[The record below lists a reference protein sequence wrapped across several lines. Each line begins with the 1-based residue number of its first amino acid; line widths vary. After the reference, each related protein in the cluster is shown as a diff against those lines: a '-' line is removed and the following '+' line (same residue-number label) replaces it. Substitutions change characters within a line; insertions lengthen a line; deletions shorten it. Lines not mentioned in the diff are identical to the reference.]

1 MNLIDKIL
9 TEWSYRVYDGMP
21 NPKNPLHIIELKES
35 MKHLKL
41 DNKIIEMVVS
51 ELIETKDDDYVSIG
65 YGRYKEKGKE
75 KDSDAPTFEK
85 DDKGNYVPI
94 GKDKDSSKKPSSKE
108 EPPSKPK
115 IVQPQDNPFSKKDSD
130 SKDSSN
136 DGEIPSQVK
145 NIFSGKQNSVRDSLL
160 YMSDMDKQMFED
172 FKSDFAKLESNSSL
186 ELAQQMVEKYGLEAS
201 SGAKP
206 KVYMRNI
213 NFEARKI
220 LGQNKATE
228 FIKDT
233 LEKSLGQELKGATK
247 GVNVKQEVI
256 TTSKPGLSTK
266 KTSKNDKGVQ
276 EFFNRPPYNRLDGNF
291 HQMFGP
297 TGEDGNLLM
306 PSSQHSKEYLKQS
319 ITENDALD
327 KTISKLQEL
336 EKTENVSPKIREALV
351 KHKENL
357 NSIYDNY
364 DIPSKEASQAIGDSY
379 AVMAESINVE
389 SPTLAGAM
397 MKNMAEMALY
407 DTELANGEEVYL
419 PSHGSFPS
427 GDKLRVTRDGN
438 NKVERV
444 ASVSV
449 KYGRAG
455 KYGSFGFPGET
466 GQYQKYHP
474 DEEYRDRLN
483 SRPGDE
489 GYNLGVK
496 DDIIRSNQEM
506 NKIID
511 ESGFDSAIKDK
522 DKLISTLR
530 QNLDELDKLKE
541 EIGYIQNAAAAR
553 KEGKPPAWKQL
564 NAVKSKIEEIEQR
577 LAKEIESSID
587 VEGLN
592 QLVGKDNAKVMLS
605 RPACMITALTFA
617 GTLKSSNGLPVI
629 EHNHQEIKDGKY
641 ESHTDTSDDGT
652 VDLKL
657 WKLTWRAYDNRAGGL
672 IASFNSDRREL

>member
-1 MNLIDKIL
+1 MNLISKIL
-9 TEWSYRVYDGMP
+9 EEWSHRVHNGMP
-21 NPKNPLHIIELKES
+21 DATNPLHLIHLKETLN
-35 MKHLKL
+35 KLKL
-41 DNKIIEMVVS
+41 PREVS
-51 ELIETKDDDYVSIG
+51 EKLLQNLKELEFKNQAEFDAYNKKHKMRKTTKVKVGDKQTTVGDAES
-65 YGRYKEKGKE
+65 GKS
-75 KDSDAPTFEK
+75 KQTKSDSD
-85 DDKGNYVPI
+85 
-94 GKDKDSSKKPSSKE
+94 DS
-108 EPPSKPK
+108 PK
-115 IVQPQDNPFSKKDSD
+115 QI
-130 SKDSSN
+130 
-136 DGEIPSQVK
+136 K
-145 NIFSGKQNSVRDSLL
+145 NILDGSQNSVRDGLL
-160 YMSDMDKQMFED
+160 YMSDDDKKLFDD
-172 FKSDFAKLESNSSL
+172 FKSDFVKLQSNPSK

-206 KVYMRNI
+206 KVYIRNI

-233 LEKSLGQELKGATK
+233 LENALGEELKGATK

-266 KTSKNDKGVQ
+266 RTSKEDKGVQ
-276 EFFNRPPYNRLDGNF
+276 EFFNRPPYDRLDSNF

-306 PSSQHSKEYLKQS
+306 PSDKHSKEYLKQS

-327 KTISKLQEL
+327 KTISKLEEL
-336 EKTENVSPKIREALV
+336 EKTENVSPKIREALL

-357 NSIYDNY
+357 NNIYNNY

-379 AVMAESINVE
+379 AVMAESVNVE

-427 GDKLRVTRDGN
+427 GDKLRVTRGGD

-474 DEEYRDRLN
+474 DEEYRSRLN

-496 DDIIRSNQEM
+496 DDIIRNDEQM

-511 ESGFDSAIKDK
+511 ESGFSDVITDRS
-522 DKLISTLR
+522 KLISTLR

-541 EIGYIQNAAAAR
+541 EIGYIQNAAQAR
-553 KEGKPPAWKQL
+553 RDGKPPAWKQL
-564 NAVKSKIEEIEQR
+564 NAVKSRIEEIEKR
-577 LAKEIESSID
+577 LASEIEKSID
-587 VEGLN
+587 IDKLN
-592 QLVGKDNAKVMLS
+592 ELVGKDNAKVIMS

-617 GTLKSSNGLPVI
+617 GTLKTSNGLPVI

-641 ESHTDTSDDGT
+641 KSHTDTSEDGT

-657 WKLTWRAYDNRAGGL
+657 WKLTWRAYDSRAGGL
-672 IASFNSDRREL
+672 IASFNSDRREM